1 MKNSAQNKNLRAFT
15 LIEVLV
21 AISIFSLV
29 VTSLYTTFRVG
40 MRAYASGE
48 REINRMQHVR
58 VIFDTIDRD
67 IRSIYYLP
75 ETSYNL
81 NLRRAV
87 SRFQQEWMKAELEGR
102 LDEFLYGDKKNP
114 GKEEARNPYEM
125 GIEINLQFKADH
137 RENLDSMSFVRYQY
151 NDGLTN
157 IQPWGLGRIRYVVEG
172 GQLIRS
178 EEDIIEPMKDMQGI
192 AIEEKIPRRDVL
204 AEGVKR
210 FELRYG
216 FFYQDD
222 WMEAEDWDSK
232 AKRYRNPTVE
242 LDEEDPDYQVKM
254 KREQMKP
261 EDGLPAF
268 IRIALDIED
277 EKQTKGVQKTGA
289 GKKAKSKIQT
299 FSTLIRV
306 PTAQENYLPS
316 LEEENEE
323 KKTSSQKKK

>member
-1 MKNSAQNKNLRAFT
+1 MKNMIEKKNPEAFT
-15 LIEVLV
+15 LIEVLL

-40 MRAYASGE
+40 MRSYASGE
-48 REINRMQHVR
+48 REINRMQHAR

-67 IRSIYYLP
+67 IRSVYYMP
-75 ETSYNL
+75 ETSYNQ

-87 SRFQQEWMKAELEGR
+87 SRFQQEWMKAELDGR
-102 LDEFLYGDKKNP
+102 LDEFLYGDENHP
-114 GKEEARNPYEM
+114 EKEQALNPYEM
-125 GIEINLQFKADH
+125 GIEIDLHFKAD
-137 RENLDSMSFVRYQY
+137 NQADLDSLTFVRYQY

-157 IQPWGLGRIRYVVEG
+157 IQPWGLGRIRYLVEG
-172 GQLIRS
+172 EQLIRT
-178 EEDIIEPMKDMQGI
+178 EEDIIEPMKDMQGTV
-192 AIEEKIPRRDVL
+192 IEEKIPRRDVL

-210 FELRYG
+210 FDLRFG

-242 LDEEDPDYQVKM
+242 LDEEDPDYPEKL

-268 IRIALDIED
+268 IRITLDIED
-277 EKQTKGVQKTGA
+277 EKQSKGDQKSRAASKTKPR
-289 GKKAKSKIQT
+289 IQT
-299 FSTLIRV
+299 FSTLVRM

-316 LEEENEE
+316 LEEDNEGE
-323 KKTSSQKKK
+323 KTSSQKKR